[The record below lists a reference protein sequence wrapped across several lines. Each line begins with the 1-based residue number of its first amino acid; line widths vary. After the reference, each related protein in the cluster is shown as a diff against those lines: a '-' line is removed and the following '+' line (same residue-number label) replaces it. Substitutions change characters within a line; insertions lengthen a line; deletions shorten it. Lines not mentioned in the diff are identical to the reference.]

1 MPNKPADL
9 ARPKRSAAARIEPGP
24 GLEGAPYRREGG
36 IYLLE
41 MRLSSAEQ
49 LFDMRDP
56 APFLERDLDPDAED
70 YLLGCIREVPRGA
83 PVKILI
89 HAPRAPSM
97 DEAAI
102 AAAIAHF
109 FGYRRWAV
117 HLRLREMFRLARVTL
132 VIGLVF
138 LVACLTASELI
149 KPLPWGLPGEILS
162 QGLFIV
168 SWVAMWRPLELFL
181 FEWWP
186 ILRLER
192 LHARLAGAPVE
203 VQPI

>member
-1 MPNKPADL
+1 MPRDTINLP
-9 ARPKRSAAARIEPGP
+9 RPERAAAARMEPGP
-24 GLEGAPYRREGG
+24 GSDAAPYRREGG
-36 IYLLE
+36 LYLLE

-70 YLLGCIREVPRGA
+70 YLLDCLREVPRGS
-83 PVKILI
+83 PIKILI
-89 HAPRAPSM
+89 HAPSTAGISQ
-97 DEAAI
+97 AAI

-109 FGYRRWAV
+109 FGYRRWAM
-117 HLRLREMFRLARVTL
+117 HLRLRELFRLARVSL
-132 VIGLVF
+132 LIGLVF
-138 LVACLTASELI
+138 LIICLTASELI

-181 FEWWP
+181 FDWWP
-186 ILRLER
+186 LVRLER
-192 LHARLAGAPVE
+192 LHGRLATAPVE
-203 VQPI
+203 VQPV

>member
-1 MPNKPADL
+1 M
-9 ARPKRSAAARIEPGP
+9 EPGP
-24 GLEGAPYRREGG
+24 GREGAPYRREGG
-36 IYLLE
+36 LYLLE
-41 MRLSSAEQ
+41 MRLSSADQ

-83 PVKILI
+83 PIKILI
-89 HAPRAPSM
+89 HAPKTAGIAEG
-97 DEAAI
+97 DI

-109 FGYRRWAV
+109 FGYRRWAAS
-117 HLRLREMFRLARVTL
+117 LRLREMFRLARVTL
-132 VIGLVF
+132 LIGVVF
-138 LVACLTASELI
+138 LIACLTASELI
-149 KPLPWGLPGEILS
+149 KPLPWGIAGEILS

-181 FEWWP
+181 FDWWP

-192 LHARLAGAPVE
+192 LHGRLAAAPVE
-203 VQPI
+203 VQAT